1 MDVMFSIPV
10 YFSSNVSKNIKSI
23 VCKFCE
29 DLNLISYMSVIIG
42 GCKKYIKMIEGS
54 DNLIKNIFGKSEDDD
69 MRRSRR
75 FARFEKNLSSE
86 AEMFLSFRPTYIEI
100 SIKTNTGFEQFYVG
114 VKAFPYTV
122 DSAKDLVKILDFIQN
137 SQSDQFTRFLSGIK
151 FKIDKIFGKV
161 PNIIDK
167 ITDSWSYRNIVKDSN
182 VAKFI
187 LSNRKGGGSVEV
199 LTYGMAF
206 LKYELE
212 NLDIS
217 DKEIIKGYESMSK
230 KGVGDVFII
239 DDVSESLIFC
249 NKKLGGCDEKM
260 FSDLAT
266 LLNKEDLSVN
276 ISGSSV
282 SFSPALRYVISVI
295 K

>member
-29 DLNLISYMSVIIG
+29 DLNLISHMSVIIG
-42 GCKKYIKMIEGS
+42 GCKKYIKMAES
-54 DNLIKNIFGKSEDDD
+54 SNNLIKNIFGNSEDDKTNKY
-69 MRRSRR
+69 RKSAI
-75 FARFEKNLSSE
+75 FNKNLSSDV
-86 AEMFLSFRPTYIEI
+86 EMFLSFRPTYVEI
-100 SIKTNTGFEQFYVG
+100 SIKTDTGMEQFYVG
-114 VKAFPYTV
+114 VKAFPYV
-122 DSAKDLVKILDFIQN
+122 VESAKDLIKILNFIQN
-137 SQSDQFTRFLSGIK
+137 SQADQFTRFLSNIK
-151 FKIDKIFGKV
+151 FKIDKLFGKV
-161 PNIIDK
+161 PDIVDK
-167 ITDSWSYRNIVKDSN
+167 ITDSWAYRNIVKDTN
-182 VAKFI
+182 VAKLI
-187 LSNRKGGGSVEV
+187 LSNRRGSGSVKV

-217 DKEIIKGYESMSK
+217 EKEIVKGYESMSK
-230 KGVGDVFII
+230 KGVGDIFII
-239 DDVSESLIFC
+239 DDVSESLLFC

-282 SFSPALRYVISVI
+282 SFSPALRYVISVV